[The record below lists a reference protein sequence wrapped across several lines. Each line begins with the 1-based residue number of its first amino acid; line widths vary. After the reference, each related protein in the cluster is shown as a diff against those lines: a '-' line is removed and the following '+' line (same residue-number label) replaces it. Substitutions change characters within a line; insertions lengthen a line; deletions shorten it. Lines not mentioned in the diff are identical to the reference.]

1 MDEID
6 DFMEDGH
13 FIDYEDKVAAELF
26 WEHVVFKDD
35 QSDEEHFIEEK

>member
-1 MDEID
+1 MED

-13 FIDYEDKVAAELF
+13 FMDYEDKVAAELF

-35 QSDEEHFIEEK
+35 LSDEEHL